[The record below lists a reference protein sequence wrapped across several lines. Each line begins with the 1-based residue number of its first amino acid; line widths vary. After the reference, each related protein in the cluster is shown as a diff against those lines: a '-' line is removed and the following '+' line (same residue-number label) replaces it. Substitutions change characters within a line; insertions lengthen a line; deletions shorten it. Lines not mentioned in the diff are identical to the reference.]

1 MAETFAQ
8 TWIALNDP
16 RPAPRRLELRH
27 ADARSQPRTVVNG
40 EPAFDADA
48 QEDAGLVERA
58 TAGESAAFDHLVE
71 RYSVRIFA
79 HLYRLV
85 RNREEAEDL
94 TQETFLR
101 AYRSLTRFDTSRP
114 FKSWVYKIATNAGLN
129 ALRSRRRRGVAVPLD
144 IYADSIAQF
153 GETPRRELRD
163 ELAHAMKGLAH
174 QPAMLIHLH
183 YHEGMSIREAAEIVG
198 MNEGS
203 AKVALHRA
211 RKRLRELL
219 IEARREAL

>member
-1 MAETFAQ
+1 MAESFTQ
-8 TWIALNDP
+8 TWIAANVRGRA
-16 RPAPRRLELRH
+16 RPSVGLRH
-27 ADARSQPRTVVNG
+27 AASRPQSRAESHDSTL
-40 EPAFDADA
+40 DADA
-48 QEDAGLVERA
+48 VEDAQLAVRA
-58 TAGESAAFDHLVE
+58 TAGEAAAFDDLVD

-79 HLYRLV
+79 HLFRLV

-101 AYRSLTRFDTSRP
+101 AYRSLGRFDTTRP

-129 ALRSRRRRGVAVPLD
+129 ALRSRRRRGITVPLEGHD
-144 IYADSIAQF
+144 GSPQHSR
-153 GETPRRELRD
+153 ETPRREMRD
-163 ELAHAMKGLAH
+163 ELEHAMAGLPP

-183 YHEGMSIREAAEIVG
+183 YQEGMSIREAADVVG

-211 RKRLRELL
+211 RKRLREL
-219 IEARREAL
+219 IVEARREDV

>member
-1 MAETFAQ
+1 MAESFAQ
-8 TWIALNDP
+8 RWMTFEGR
-16 RPAPRRLELRH
+16 RPAGLLELRH
-27 ADARSQPRTVVNG
+27 SDIPPQTKPDVARPMDAEGV
-40 EPAFDADA
+40 
-48 QEDAGLVERA
+48 EDAGLA
-58 TAGESAAFDHLVE
+58 AGAAAGDGAAFDRLVE
-71 RYSVRIFA
+71 RYSHRIFT

-101 AYRSLTRFDTSRP
+101 AYRNLHRFDTTRP

-129 ALRSRRRRGVAVPLD
+129 ALRSRRRRGVALPLD
-144 IYADSIAQF
+144 GQESVAQHPA
-153 GETPRRELRD
+153 ESPRREMRD
-163 ELAHAMKGLAH
+163 ELAHAMEGLAQ
-174 QPAMLIHLH
+174 QPAMLVHLH
-183 YHEGMSIREAAEIVG
+183 YREGMSIREAADVVG

-219 IEARREAL
+219 IEARRETL